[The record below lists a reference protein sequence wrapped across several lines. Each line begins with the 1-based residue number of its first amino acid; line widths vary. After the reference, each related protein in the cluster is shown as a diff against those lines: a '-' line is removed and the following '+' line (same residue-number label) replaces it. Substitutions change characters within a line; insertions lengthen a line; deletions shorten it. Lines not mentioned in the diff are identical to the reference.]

1 MLSAHSLAFTSCNKP
16 SVISID
22 NLRCSQVEIA
32 SLLWLITGV
41 VSVYFFVLAMMNIR
55 KIPKA

>member
-1 MLSAHSLAFTSCNKP
+1 
-16 SVISID
+16 VIFID